1 MDGATT
7 TIKSR
12 VHDVFQH
19 TDFWHERY
27 DGRAIVGPNYKDFLD
42 GVERDE
48 ITRRYDEAKANGEQE
63 RVTIWAYVFLF
74 LPSYIL
80 PPCEHYVD
88 SGIVVRVSAASGMLY
103 QSSRSWKPFVLR
115 LDR

>member
-27 DGRAIVGPNYKDFLD
+27 DGRAIIGPNYKDFLD
-42 GVERDE
+42 GVEKYE
-48 ITRRYDEAKANGEQE
+48 ITRRYEQAKANGEQE
-63 RVTIWAYVFLF
+63 RVTIWAYVFLH
-74 LPSYIL
+74 LSPYIL
-80 PPCEHYVD
+80 P
-88 SGIVVRVSAASGMLY
+88 SGGIMLTAVQRY
-103 QSSRSWKPFVLR
+103 GYWPHQGSRAC
-115 LDR
+115 